1 MREILT
7 KFWDSTRHMAD
18 GFVERLPAFAVG
30 ALVFLAFY
38 AASDFVARATRRAVS
53 RRRANLGLVLE
64 RLTGGA
70 MIMLGLL
77 VALSIVAP
85 SFQTADLI
93 KILGIGGV
101 AIGFA
106 FQNILQNFLAGL
118 LLLWSEPFR
127 IGDDIKLDSFEGE
140 VEEIQARATII
151 RTPDER
157 RVVIPNADLFTHS
170 VVVNRAGNQRRQY
183 EITVKRVLHL
193 NDLKRLL
200 VDAARRVNGVM
211 PEPPPE
217 AIVLHV
223 RPNTVTLRVL
233 WTIEHVAPREAAA
246 LQDQVISSIA
256 IALERSEAT
265 PSHHPAA

>member
-1 MREILT
+1 MHEIIT

-30 ALVFLAFY
+30 AMVFLVFY
-38 AASDFVARATRRAVS
+38 VSSDFIARTIRRAVS

-70 MIMLGLL
+70 MILLGLL

-85 SFQTADLI
+85 SFQAADLI

-127 IGDDIKLDSFEGE
+127 IGDDIKLDTFEGI
-140 VEEIQARATII
+140 VEDIQARATII

-170 VVVNRAGNQRRQY
+170 VIVNREGNQRRQY

-200 VDAARRVNGVM
+200 VDAVRSVDGVM

-233 WTIEHVAPREAAA
+233 WNIVHTDARQASA
-246 LQDQVISSIA
+246 LQDQVISA
-256 IALERSEAT
+256 MANALERSEAT
-265 PSHHPAA
+265 LSRQSVA